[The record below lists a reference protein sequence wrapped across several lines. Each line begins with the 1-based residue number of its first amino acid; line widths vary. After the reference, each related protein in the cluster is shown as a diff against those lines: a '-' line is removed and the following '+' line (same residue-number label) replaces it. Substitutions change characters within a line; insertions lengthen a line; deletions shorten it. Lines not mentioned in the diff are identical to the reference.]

1 MKKILF
7 ILSIILLFPLCNV
20 QASTENS
27 MLDSK
32 DNMKIEQL
40 YDYMNNMKT
49 EYEILNDID
58 VRTFVKEY
66 MKSGD
71 GKFSTKKIMRALITY
86 GFKEV
91 IASGKLMAMII
102 IICIICALINN
113 LENAFSNGN
122 LSNIAYFAC
131 YALLIVLI
139 SKSFYIGVTVA
150 KDAIKSMTDFMAA
163 LIPVL
168 LMLLASVGGFTQAAV
183 MDPIVIGITN
193 ISARVFVDL
202 IIPIIGMSFVMQ
214 FVNNISEDFKI
225 NNLSKLL
232 NQVVLWTQGII
243 MTVFIGMVTIRGIT
257 TSTIDAVAEKTVKFA
272 VDNFIPIVG
281 KSLSDAIST
290 VAGYS
295 LLLKNALSGIG
306 LIILIII
313 IIFPIIKMLL
323 MAFIYKITA
332 ALIEPV
338 SDKRLVKC
346 IGSAGDSLILI
357 TSCLISVSV
366 MFFIMISI
374 IASAGK
380 IVIGG

>member
-168 LMLLASVGGFTQAAV
+168 LMLLASVGGFTQ
-183 MDPIVIGITN
+183 
-193 ISARVFVDL
+193 
-202 IIPIIGMSFVMQ
+202 
-214 FVNNISEDFKI
+214 
-225 NNLSKLL
+225 
-232 NQVVLWTQGII
+232 
-243 MTVFIGMVTIRGIT
+243 
-257 TSTIDAVAEKTVKFA
+257 
-272 VDNFIPIVG
+272 
-281 KSLSDAIST
+281 
-290 VAGYS
+290 
-295 LLLKNALSGIG
+295 LLLWIQ
-306 LIILIII
+306 
-313 IIFPIIKMLL
+313 
-323 MAFIYKITA
+323 
-332 ALIEPV
+332 
-338 SDKRLVKC
+338 
-346 IGSAGDSLILI
+346 
-357 TSCLISVSV
+357 
-366 MFFIMISI
+366 
-374 IASAGK
+374 
-380 IVIGG
+380 